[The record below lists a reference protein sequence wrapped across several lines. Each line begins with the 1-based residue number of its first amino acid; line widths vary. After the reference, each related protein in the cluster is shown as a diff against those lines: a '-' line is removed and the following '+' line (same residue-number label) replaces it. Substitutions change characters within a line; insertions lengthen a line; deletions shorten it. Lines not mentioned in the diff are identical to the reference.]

1 MFTIFIEN
9 HITSEIHLISL
20 SFVIGMNSM
29 TSPSFNKSNMVRTS
43 LFLPIIIGK
52 LYQIELQ
59 SEITIYKKIK
69 F

>member
-43 LFLPIIIGK
+43 LIGK

-59 SEITIYKKIK
+59 SEITIHKKIK

>member
-1 MFTIFIEN
+1 
-9 HITSEIHLISL
+9 
-20 SFVIGMNSM
+20 MNSM